1 MDKKLCVLF
10 PGIGYHCDKPLLY
23 YTEMLA
29 RSRGYET
36 IKLKYSGFTEEAD
49 AALHALWLS
58 GEQLSGV
65 KFNQYARVV
74 FVGKS
79 IGTVAALTY
88 REKRGVKADCVLF
101 TPLTQTFEHDAH
113 SCTAFHGTADRWAAT
128 ADIERLCAENG
139 VKLFKYA
146 DRDHSLE
153 KKLPAEDI
161 MTISDVISKLTTE
174 NVFP

>member
-29 RSRGYET
+29 HSKGYET
-36 IKLKYSGFTEEAD
+36 IKLQYSGFTEEAD

-58 GEQLSGV
+58 GEQLSRV
-65 KFNQYARVV
+65 KFNQYSRVV

-79 IGTVAALTY
+79 IGTIAALTY

-101 TPLTQTFEHDAH
+101 TPLVQTFEHDAH
-113 SCTAFHGTADRWAAT
+113 GCTAFHGTADPWAAT
-128 ADIERLCAENG
+128 AEIERLCVDNG
-139 VKLFKYA
+139 VKLFIYEGKN
-146 DRDHSLE
+146 HSLE
-153 KKLPAEDI
+153 TKDPAGDIKTVADVIRTLTEEDI
-161 MTISDVISKLTTE
+161 
-174 NVFP
+174 FR